1 MIKEYLE
8 KVRSY
13 LKDLPTDER
22 EELLQFYEEQMLD
35 AGYSMSEIEEKYGTP
50 KQFARSLKI
59 EYFIEND
66 EISDETVS
74 RSTRTKNRMNLVW
87 LVILGL
93 FASPILIPVAI
104 GLIGILIAAVIAF
117 LGILFGIYVGIIG
130 VLAGGLIAFVNGVI
144 LLWQS
149 VATGVFYIGAGLLL
163 TGAVIFFAPIVWRI
177 TRWLFEM
184 LVTFIKWVGNRYLS
198 KNNVKEAR

>member
-8 KVRSY
+8 NVRSY

-35 AGYSMSEIEEKYGTP
+35 AGYSMAEIEEKYGTP

-66 EISDETVS
+66 EISDETVT

-104 GLIGILIAAVIAF
+104 GLIGILFAAVIGF
-117 LGILFGIYVGIIG
+117 LGIIFGIYVGIIG
-130 VLAGGLIAFVNGVI
+130 VLAGGLIAFINGVI

-177 TRWLFEM
+177 THWLFEV

-198 KNNVKEAR
+198 KNNVKGAR